1 MLFPRCLTLL
11 SISFLCSQLLPCAP
25 PGGLGLQ
32 AASAE
37 STSAAK
43 SLFNLP
49 VNSKPAR
56 SQGAASRDG
65 QDTTLRECDGSQRS
79 SQLALLL
86 PSQEVAG
93 QTVSAHPSF
102 FWSVSQPIS
111 VPIKF
116 SLLRPGNNGIDE
128 TVYEKQVSVSK
139 AGIVALDLPAD
150 IPELVPGQLYMWTVS
165 LQCNEKRPSANP
177 VYISWVERVAPGK
190 ELQVTIDKA
199 ANDRDRA
206 IAYAHFGAWY
216 DALAAFYR
224 AKSANPN
231 DPSIEADLSSL
242 LSSVGLQNPATA
254 SR

>member
-1 MLFPRCLTLL
+1 MLFPRCFTLL
-11 SISFLCSQLLPCAP
+11 SISLLCSQLLPCAP
-25 PGGLGLQ
+25 PGGLAVQPAFAQ
-32 AASAE
+32 AAS
-37 STSAAK
+37 TAK

-65 QDTTLRECDGSQRS
+65 QDTTLHECDGSQGS

-93 QTVSAHPSF
+93 QTISARPSF

-111 VPIKF
+111 VPVKF

-139 AGIVALDLPAD
+139 AGIVALELPAD
-150 IPELVPGQLYMWTVS
+150 MPELVPGQLYMWTVS
-165 LQCNEKRPSANP
+165 LLCNEKRPSANP
-177 VYISWVERVAPGK
+177 VYISWVERVAPAR
-190 ELQVTIDKA
+190 ELEVAIAKA

-224 AKSANPN
+224 AKSTNPS
-231 DPSIEADLSSL
+231 DPKIEADLNSL
-242 LSSVGLQNPATA
+242 LTSVGLQN
-254 SR
+254 